1 MSLTA
6 WGTLSP
12 TVQPLTAYG
21 PVGWDAVV
29 CELQP
34 SVLAM
39 YARNFLAASSLSP
52 LVVVGM

>member
-1 MSLTA
+1 MSLIA
-6 WGTLSP
+6 CGTSAGRS
-12 TVQPLTAYG
+12 QPLTAYG